1 MKVIRKISPKGD
13 TILIDG
19 QRAKW
24 VTMERRVD
32 NGWMVRYQYLKRE
45 HKPAE
50 CKDVH
55 PNKNHIEWEN
65 EVFTVYYT
73 TAFQKKSPKGTKEET
88 EFIQRIEH
96 PTADWVLDRQVKRGV
111 IV

>member
-1 MKVIRKISPKGD
+1 MKVIRKINNKGGSD
-13 TILIDG
+13 TITIDG

-24 VTMERRVD
+24 ITMERRVD
-32 NGWMVRYQYLKRE
+32 NGWMVRYQLLGKDKNGEE
-45 HKPAE
+45 HQ
-50 CKDVH
+50 V
-55 PNKNHIEWEN
+55 
-65 EVFTVYYT
+65 VTVYYT
-73 TAFQKKSPKGTKEET
+73 TAFQKKTPKGTKEET

>member
-13 TILIDG
+13 IILVDG

-24 VTMERRVD
+24 ITMERRMD
-32 NGWMVRYQYLKRE
+32 NGWMVRYQLLGKAKDGRE
-45 HKPAE
+45 F
-50 CKDVH
+50 DV
-55 PNKNHIEWEN
+55 
-65 EVFTVYYT
+65 VTVYYT